1 MPKSLDRIMLEVM
14 DLGHE
19 GSSVVQ
25 LMQSYIDRNR
35 NYEQFDQNT
44 LKLWP

>member
-1 MPKSLDRIMLEVM
+1 MLEVI

-19 GSSVVQ
+19 ASSVVQ
-25 LMQSYIDRNR
+25 LTQSYIDRDR